1 MVNIKEL
8 KRKHIRKIV
17 TFELEGETV
26 NIEIYNLNHKE
37 KAELFEALGSSINI
51 NEEKLNVENGE
62 VAEKV
67 YRALTNLQ
75 FDTIDELM
83 EVLQDPCYEL
93 TLVVQEVSSCL
104 LEITKEQ
111 LVERMLQLENFEI
124 LEIAGKAMGRAM
136 ELENTYSNEK
146 GDTIGE
152 EGI

>member
-1 MVNIKEL
+1 
-8 KRKHIRKIV
+8 
-17 TFELEGETV
+17 
-26 NIEIYNLNHKE
+26 
-37 KAELFEALGSSINI
+37 
-51 NEEKLNVENGE
+51 
-62 VAEKV
+62 
-67 YRALTNLQ
+67 
-75 FDTIDELM
+75 M

-93 TLVVQEVSSCL
+93 TLVVQEVSACL

>member
-8 KRKHIRKIV
+8 KRKHIRKTV

-93 TLVVQEVSSCL
+93 TLVVQEVSACL